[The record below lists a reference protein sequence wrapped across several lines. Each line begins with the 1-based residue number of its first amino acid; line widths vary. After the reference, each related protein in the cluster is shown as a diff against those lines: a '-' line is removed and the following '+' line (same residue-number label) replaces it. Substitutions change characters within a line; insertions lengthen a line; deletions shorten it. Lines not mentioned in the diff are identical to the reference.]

1 MYKLKKARAEM
12 KSFICSLL
20 IITGVIMVAGSAGD
34 CDGKCM
40 DQANTLSEMFA
51 LAGIGLTL
59 IIIGVLPL
67 VGKMED

>member
-1 MYKLKKARAEM
+1 M

-20 IITGVIMVAGSAGD
+20 ILVGVFMVAGSAGD

-67 VGKMED
+67 GGKMED

>member
-1 MYKLKKARAEM
+1 M

-51 LAGIGLTL
+51 FAGIGLTL

>member
-1 MYKLKKARAEM
+1 M
-12 KSFICSLL
+12 KNLICYTL
-20 IITGVIMVAGSAGD
+20 IIFGVIIMAGSAGD

-59 IIIGVLPL
+59 IIIGALPL
-67 VGKMED
+67 VRSMED